1 MWIHRSGEM
10 YTDRP
15 IVLYEYQKTRNSEH
29 PLEFYKDFQGIL
41 VTDGLEQYYKVGR
54 ELDGVINTNCRV
66 HAHRDYADAIK
77 AMGKSNPE
85 AVKQSTA
92 CQALARIGTIYKLE
106 GTLKE
111 MSGAERLKERKASI
125 KALVEEYFL
134 WAKERLAD
142 TSCLT
147 KGKTAEGLRYSVN
160 QEEYLKVFLTDG
172 EVPMDNSASE
182 RSIRTFCVGKKYW
195 VLINSIRGAQ
205 ASAIVYGK
213 SETAKLNDLNPYY
226 YFKYLLEEIPRYMDE
241 KGNIEASNLEA
252 LLLWSERLSTKCHK
266 PRYLKVVHLYRWNKR
281 FGVFLLD
288 YITI

>member
-92 CQALARIGTIYKLE
+92 YQALARIGTMYKLE

-111 MSGAERLKERKASI
+111 MSGSDRKAH
-125 KALVEEYFL
+125 V
-134 WAKERLAD
+134 
-142 TSCLT
+142 
-147 KGKTAEGLRYSVN
+147 
-160 QEEYLKVFLTDG
+160 
-172 EVPMDNSASE
+172 
-182 RSIRTFCVGKKYW
+182 
-195 VLINSIRGAQ
+195 
-205 ASAIVYGK
+205 
-213 SETAKLNDLNPYY
+213 
-226 YFKYLLEEIPRYMDE
+226 
-241 KGNIEASNLEA
+241 
-252 LLLWSERLSTKCHK
+252 
-266 PRYLKVVHLYRWNKR
+266 
-281 FGVFLLD
+281 
-288 YITI
+288 

>member
-92 CQALARIGTIYKLE
+92 YQALARIGTMYKLE

-111 MSGAERLKERKASI
+111 MSGSERLKERKASI

-147 KGKTAEGLRYSVN
+147 KGKTAGGLRYSVN

-182 RSIRTFCVGKKYW
+182 RSIRTFCVGKRTGC
-195 VLINSIRGAQ
+195 L
-205 ASAIVYGK
+205 
-213 SETAKLNDLNPYY
+213 
-226 YFKYLLEEIPRYMDE
+226 
-241 KGNIEASNLEA
+241 
-252 LLLWSERLSTKCHK
+252 
-266 PRYLKVVHLYRWNKR
+266 
-281 FGVFLLD
+281 
-288 YITI
+288 